1 MGSGLRGVPF
11 SLHLVAYTLFHQRSS
26 SPSVFLV
33 TSVLSLLWIHTF
45 GISLF
50 PLLGSEETQEIFLQ
64 LDFHL

>member
-33 TSVLSLLWIHTF
+33 TSVLSAVDSYFRYLL
-45 GISLF
+45 S
-50 PLLGSEETQEIFLQ
+50 LLGSGEAEEIFLQ
-64 LDFHL
+64 LDFHF